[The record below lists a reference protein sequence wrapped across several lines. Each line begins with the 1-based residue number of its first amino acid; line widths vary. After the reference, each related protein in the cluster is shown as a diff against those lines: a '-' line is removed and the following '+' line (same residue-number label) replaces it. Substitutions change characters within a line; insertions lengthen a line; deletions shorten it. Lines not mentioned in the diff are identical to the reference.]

1 MTIRVVVVDDQH
13 AVREGFVMII
23 DARDDL
29 EVVGEAADGR
39 EAVAV
44 TEAKSPDVVL
54 MDVRMEGMDGIE
66 ATRRIVAGGNPAK
79 VVMLTTFDLDEHVY
93 AALQAGASGF
103 MLKSM
108 RPTEIVDGIRA
119 VARGDAMLAPPVTRR
134 MLDRFAT
141 GQPGQATP
149 PALAKAL
156 AQLSAREAEVL
167 TLVARGRSNT
177 EIAEALFLSLGTVKT
192 HVSAILTKL
201 DLRDRVQAAV
211 FAYESGLVR
220 PGDAEV

>member
-29 EVVGEAADGR
+29 EVVGEAADGF

-44 TEAKSPDVVL
+44 TEDKCPDVVL
-54 MDVRMEGMDGIE
+54 MDVRMDGMDGIE
-66 ATRRIVAGGNPAK
+66 ATRRIVGSGNPAK

-93 AALQAGASGF
+93 SAVRAGASGF

-108 RPTEIVDGIRA
+108 RPTEIADGIRA

-134 MLDRFAT
+134 MLDRFA
-141 GQPGQATP
+141 GQSTPAP
-149 PALAKAL
+149 PALAQSL

-167 TLVARGRSNT
+167 TLVARGQSNT
-177 EIAEALFLSLGTVKT
+177 EIADTLFLSLATVKT
-192 HVSAILTKL
+192 HVSAVLTKL
-201 DLRDRVQAAV
+201 GLRDRVQAAV

-220 PGDAEV
+220 PGGQG

>member
-13 AVREGFVMII
+13 AVREGLVLIV

-29 EVVGEAADGR
+29 SVVGEAADGHA
-39 EAVAV
+39 AVAV
-44 TEAKSPDVVL
+44 AEEKRPDVVL
-54 MDVRMEGMDGIE
+54 MDVRMDGMDGIE
-66 ATRRIVAGGNPAK
+66 ATRRIVASGNPAK

-108 RPTEIVDGIRA
+108 RPTEIADGIRA

-134 MLDRFAT
+134 LLDRFA
-141 GQPGQATP
+141 GQAAAP
-149 PALAKAL
+149 PALAGAL
-156 AQLSAREAEVL
+156 GQLSAREQEVL

-177 EIAEALFLSLGTVKT
+177 EIAETLFLSLGTVKT

-201 DLRDRVQAAV
+201 GLRDRLQAAV

-220 PGDAEV
+220 PGAPS

>member
-29 EVVGEAADGR
+29 EVVGEAADGL

-44 TEAKSPDVVL
+44 IEAQRPDVVL
-54 MDVRMEGMDGIE
+54 MDVRMDGMDGIE
-66 ATRRIVAGGNPAK
+66 AARRIVESGNPAK

-119 VARGDAMLAPPVTRR
+119 VAGGDAMLAPPVTRR
-134 MLDRFAT
+134 MLDRFA
-141 GQPGQATP
+141 GQGAPAP
-149 PALAKAL
+149 PALARSL

-177 EIAEALFLSLGTVKT
+177 EIADALFLSLGTVKT
-192 HVSAILTKL
+192 HVSAVLTKL
-201 DLRDRVQAAV
+201 GLRDRVQAAV

-220 PGDAEV
+220 PGGVG

>member
-29 EVVGEAADGR
+29 EVVGEAADGF

-44 TEAKSPDVVL
+44 TEAKRPDVVL

-66 ATRRIVAGGNPAK
+66 ATRRIVAGGNPAR

-93 AALQAGASGF
+93 AAVQAGASGF

-108 RPTEIVDGIRA
+108 RPSEIADGIRA

-134 MLDRFAT
+134 MLDRFA
-141 GQPGQATP
+141 GQAAP
-149 PALAKAL
+149 LALKTAL
-156 AQLSAREAEVL
+156 GQLSAREAEVL
-167 TLVARGRSNT
+167 TLVARGRSNN

-220 PGDAEV
+220 PGTS

>member
-1 MTIRVVVVDDQH
+1 
-13 AVREGFVMII
+13 MII

-29 EVVGEAADGR
+29 EVVGEAADGF

-44 TEAKSPDVVL
+44 TEDKRPDVVL
-54 MDVRMEGMDGIE
+54 MDVRMDGMDGIE
-66 ATRRIVAGGNPAK
+66 ATRRIVGSGNPAK

-93 AALQAGASGF
+93 SAVRAGASGF

-108 RPTEIVDGIRA
+108 RPTEIADGIRA

-134 MLDRFAT
+134 MLDRFA
-141 GQPGQATP
+141 GQSTPAP
-149 PALAKAL
+149 PALAQSL

-167 TLVARGRSNT
+167 TLVARGQSNT
-177 EIAEALFLSLGTVKT
+177 EIADTLFLSLATVKT
-192 HVSAILTKL
+192 HVSAVLTKL
-201 DLRDRVQAAV
+201 GLRDRVQAAV

-220 PGDAEV
+220 PGSQG

>member
-1 MTIRVVVVDDQH
+1 VVVVDDQH
-13 AVREGFVMII
+13 AVRVGFVMII

-29 EVVGEAADGR
+29 EVVGEAADGF
-39 EAVAV
+39 EAIAV
-44 TEAKSPDVVL
+44 TEDKRPDVVL
-54 MDVRMEGMDGIE
+54 MDVRMDGMDGIE
-66 ATRRIVAGGNPAK
+66 ATRRIVGSGNPAR

-93 AALQAGASGF
+93 SAVQAGASGF

-108 RPTEIVDGIRA
+108 RPTEIADGIRA

-134 MLDRFAT
+134 MLDRFA
-141 GQPGQATP
+141 GQSTPAP
-149 PALAKAL
+149 PALAQSL
-156 AQLSAREAEVL
+156 AQLSNREEEVL

-192 HVSAILTKL
+192 HVSAVLTKL
-201 DLRDRVQAAV
+201 GLRDRVQAAV

-220 PGDAEV
+220 PGSRD

>member
-1 MTIRVVVVDDQH
+1 VTIKVVVVDDQH

-29 EVVGEAADGR
+29 DVVGEAADGA

-44 TEAKSPDVVL
+44 AEAKRPDVVL
-54 MDVRMEGMDGIE
+54 MDVRMAGMDGIE
-66 ATRRIVAGGNPAK
+66 ATRRIVASGNPAR

-93 AALQAGASGF
+93 AAVRAGASGF

-134 MLDRFAT
+134 LLDRFA
-141 GQPGQATP
+141 GQAAPAAP
-149 PALAKAL
+149 PALEAAL
-156 AQLSAREAEVL
+156 DQLSAREAEVL

-220 PGDAEV
+220 PGTP